1 MVPGDIKLVHPQ
13 LRDIHD
19 DRGLSEENLR
29 LNAFMRSVVDNCQSG
44 VVIQEPLLR
53 RPKVENLLCSPRIWE
68 G

>member
-1 MVPGDIKLVHPQ
+1 MKTLGGLPFDLPCPIMVPGDIKLAHPQ

-44 VVIQEPLLR
+44 V
-53 RPKVENLLCSPRIWE
+53 
-68 G
+68 

>member
-1 MVPGDIKLVHPQ
+1 MNRNLSSSSAVKFDLPCPIMVPGDIKLAHPQ

-44 VVIQEPLLR
+44 V
-53 RPKVENLLCSPRIWE
+53 
-68 G
+68 